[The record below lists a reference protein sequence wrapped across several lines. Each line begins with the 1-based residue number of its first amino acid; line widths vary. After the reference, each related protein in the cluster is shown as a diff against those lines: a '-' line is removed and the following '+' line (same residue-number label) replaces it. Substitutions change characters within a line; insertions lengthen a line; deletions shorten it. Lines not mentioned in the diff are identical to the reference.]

1 MLMKKDSRTKI
12 WLIRLAVFI
21 SLFLLVELGLRM
33 AGFKPKILINWA
45 YMPENI
51 VNDSILYGDQ
61 YGISHYVN
69 EGHYKP
75 DSKINKQGF
84 IGTFDYDSTTINTIR
99 KTTGKKIVMAIGDS
113 YLDGCCSD
121 SMANSFAGYLS
132 NKKQYAFLNYGI
144 AGADPVQY
152 KLIVEHLASEIKPD
166 LIVIHFYFG
175 NDILTYDRTPK
186 PFIPLCYIPIHGP
199 WLNSEPPYRIAPPN
213 YALKDFNS
221 AIEFYQSWYTL
232 RGKERSGFL
241 KFMGNSIL
249 FSKLYL
255 GIEYKMKTF
264 WNRKNL
270 YEPPKEPTFTYKHLK
285 FIETY
290 CKQNG
295 TQLLIVGIPSPV
307 DVRKKTDLRTTYHYC
322 FNEIPWTYPT
332 IMDKNDYDGKTIAN
346 HFNNKGHKKFAAYLH
361 PLILDAL
368 KLPVE

>member
-1 MLMKKDSRTKI
+1 MKKESRTKI

-21 SLFLLVELGLRM
+21 SLFLLVELGLRI

-45 YMPENI
+45 YMPETI

-61 YGISHYVN
+61 YGISHYVSD
-69 EGHYKP
+69 GHYKP

-84 IGTFDYDSTTINTIR
+84 IGTFDYDSTTINEIR

-121 SMANSFAGYLS
+121 SIANSFAGYLS

-152 KLIVEHLASEIKPD
+152 KLIVEHFAPEIKPD

-213 YALKDFNS
+213 YVLKDFNS
-221 AIEFYQSWYTL
+221 AITFYQSWYTL
-232 RGKERSGFL
+232 RGKERNGFL

-264 WNRKNL
+264 RNRKNL
-270 YEPPKEPTFTYKHLK
+270 YEPPPKPLFTYRHLK
-285 FIETY
+285 FIEDY
-290 CKQNG
+290 CIQNG
-295 TQLLIVGIPSPV
+295 LKLLIIGIPSPV
-307 DVRKKTDLRTTYHYC
+307 DIRKKTDLRSAYDYC

-332 IMDKNDYDGKTIAN
+332 IMEKSDYDGKTIAN
-346 HFNNKGHKKFAAYLH
+346 HFNNKGHKKFAGYLNQ
-361 PLILDAL
+361 LILETL
-368 KLPVE
+368 KLPAE